1 MPVIEVLR
9 AGALTTVQDLGRTGW
24 RASGVPSGGAFD
36 PWSAR
41 VANRLV
47 GNPDGAALLE
57 ITLTG
62 PALRFSEPAVVA
74 WVGAPFECEL
84 DGRAAPAAERLE
96 VGPGGTLRMRGAR
109 GGVRAWLA
117 VAGGLSV
124 EPRLGSSATEI
135 SAGFGGPQGRALRT
149 GDRLEFRPVRPGAP
163 WRRVAPGF
171 LERLV
176 EPVLRI
182 VPGPDE
188 RLVAGMGSKRL
199 AGRTFTVGAHSD
211 RRGIRLEGSPVTL
224 ATPVEM
230 RSQGI
235 LPGAVQ
241 LPPSGEPIV
250 LGVDAPVTGGYPWI
264 AQVVEADAGR
274 LAHLAPGDEVRFELV
289 DLAAAERALAERER
303 ALAAALEPA

>member
-41 VANRLV
+41 AANRLV

-62 PALRFSEPAVVA
+62 PVLRFSEPAVVA

-84 DGRAAPAAERLE
+84 DGRAAPAAESLE
-96 VGPGGTLRMRGAR
+96 VGPGETLRMRGAR
-109 GGVRAWLA
+109 DGVRAWLA

-135 SAGFGGPQGRALRT
+135 SAGFGGHRGRALRT
-149 GDRLEFRPVRPGAP
+149 GDRLECPPPPPRAP
-163 WRRVAPGF
+163 RRRLASGF
-171 LERLV
+171 LGRLA

-199 AGRTFTVGAHSD
+199 TGRPFRVGAHSD

-224 ATPVEM
+224 AMPVEM

-264 AQVVEADAGR
+264 AQVVAADAGR
-274 LAHLAPGDEVRFELV
+274 LAHLAPGDEMRFELV
-289 DLAAAERALAERER
+289 DLAVAERALAERER

>member
-1 MPVIEVLR
+1 VPVIEVLR

-24 RASGVPSGGAFD
+24 RASGVPAGGAFD

-47 GNPDGAALLE
+47 GNADGEALLE

-74 WVGAPFECEL
+74 WAGDPFECEL
-84 DGRAAPAAERLE
+84 EGRAAPAGESFE
-96 VGPGGTLRMRGAR
+96 VGPGAMLRMRGAR
-109 GGVRAWLA
+109 RGVRAWLA

-124 EPRLGSSATEI
+124 EPCLGSAATEI
-135 SAGFGGPQGRALRT
+135 SAGFGGHRGRALRA
-149 GDRLEFRPVRPGAP
+149 GDRLECRPAP
-163 WRRVAPGF
+163 ALSPRRRFAAD
-171 LERLV
+171 LLDRLAGH
-176 EPVLRI
+176 VLRI

-188 RLVAGMGSKRL
+188 RLVPGMGSKRL
-199 AGRTFTVGAHSD
+199 TGRPFRVGVHSD

-224 ATPVEM
+224 AAPVEA

-241 LPPSGEPIV
+241 LPSSGEPIL

-264 AQVVEADAGR
+264 AQVVEADVGR
-274 LAHLAPGDEVRFELV
+274 LAHLAPGEEVRFELV
-289 DLAAAERALAERER
+289 DFDAAERALAELER
-303 ALAAALEPA
+303 ALATALEPA